1 MTFDAPVKIASM
13 TKAEFRDMQK
23 TFQGPRGLKEPH
35 NEEYMKGWKTNDYFS
50 WKSWS
55 RIQAEKRDE
64 ELAKNSASP
73 FWPIMGIVTLGLLTI
88 ASALYVLR
96 SLILMLR

>member
-1 MTFDAPVKIASM
+1 
-13 TKAEFRDMQK
+13 
-23 TFQGPRGLKEPH
+23 
-35 NEEYMKGWKTNDYFS
+35 MKGWKTNDYFS

-73 FWPIMGIVTLGLLTI
+73 IPLLALSAVFLIAAAAGLLFVL
-88 ASALYVLR
+88 ASVLR
-96 SLILMLR
+96 